1 MLDIPAH
8 LDLLDKYRKEN
19 PEALTQAY
27 QNQFSTPDGKLIL
40 IDLMDKF
47 FEFTPTM
54 NDRES
59 GAQGVLIYVKNK
71 ILGKH
76 DYSQVEPP
84 QREEHNNVEQS

>member
-1 MLDIPAH
+1 MHDIPAH

-19 PEALTQAY
+19 PEAITQAY
-27 QNQFSTPDGKLIL
+27 QNQFASPDGKLIL

-47 FEFTPTM
+47 FEFCPTM

-59 GAQGVLIYVKNK
+59 GAQGVLIYIKNK

-76 DYSQVEPP
+76 DYSQFEPP
-84 QREEHNNVEQS
+84 QKEENPNAEQP